1 MFAQQLVNGLT
12 LGVLYALLALGYTMI
27 FGTLGFINFAH
38 GQVAVAG
45 GYVAWFMAVQLQV
58 PFVIACVVGVAVAAI
73 LGIVMERYGY
83 KPVRFAPKM
92 AMITVSVGFSFILQ
106 TGLQLIFGT
115 EALKFTL
122 DNSKV
127 YTIGSVQFSS
137 VTIIV
142 LAISVILMVG
152 LQLFIKFTKPGRGIR
167 AVSLDMDTAGL
178 MGVDVNSTISMTF
191 GIGSGLG
198 AISAIMMCVYY
209 SQIYPMMG
217 TPINGKAFC
226 AAVLGGVGSVPG
238 AMLGGV
244 VLGLLESAAGTI
256 LSTQLREAVA
266 YIVLIFFL
274 IFKPAG
280 IIGKEVVKD

>member
-58 PFVIACVVGVAVAAI
+58 PFVVACVVGVAAAAI

-92 AMITVSVGFSFILQ
+92 AMITVSVGFSFIVQ

-127 YTIGSVQFSS
+127 YSIGSVQLSS

-142 LAISVILMVG
+142 IAISVVLMIG

-209 SQIYPMMG
+209 SQIYPTMG

-274 IFKPAG
+274 IFRPAG